1 MKTIKQ
7 RITDALLARLTELT
21 TANVGITRIRENNDL
36 NAVGNYKIELIVVA
50 GPEQEQSRDATGQTY
65 QFDVHIKIFVPH
77 PPPPSDVR
85 RKFTYPELTAA
96 ILQKVETIPALDG
109 LATIVLG
116 AEEFPYLKTGLSHI
130 KGPFIRL
137 TLEYRRKRANPFE
150 TYTPGDKERDST
162 VNQANTITHIY

>member
-1 MKTIKQ
+1 M
-7 RITDALLARLTELT
+7 ARLTELT
-21 TANVGITRIRENNDL
+21 TANLGITRIRENNDL
-36 NAVGNYKIELIVVA
+36 NAAGTYKTELILVA
-50 GPEQEQSRDATGQTY
+50 GPEQEQSRDVTGQTY

-77 PPPPSDVR
+77 PPPPSDLR

-137 TLEYRRKRANPFE
+137 TLEYRRKRANPYE
-150 TYTPGDKERDST
+150 TYTIGDKERDST